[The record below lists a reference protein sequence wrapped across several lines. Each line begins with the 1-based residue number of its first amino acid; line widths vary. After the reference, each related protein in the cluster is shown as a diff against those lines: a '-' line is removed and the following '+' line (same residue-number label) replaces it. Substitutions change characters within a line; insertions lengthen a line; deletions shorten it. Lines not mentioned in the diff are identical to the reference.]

1 MYSGREMILILS
13 GGIGSGKSVA
23 AGMLN
28 EMYGFPVYCADR
40 RVKELYE
47 VHPTLLGKIERE
59 LGCVLRDDK
68 GRFVPSVLAREIFA
82 EGGAMEKV
90 EALVFPVLK
99 EDFGKWMG
107 ENPSGVHIF
116 ESATILEKEFFRGFG
131 DLVLIVTAPFE
142 VRLARAMERDN
153 ASESQVRARMRKQ
166 NIFMDISQLEHHC
179 ELPYVLCE
187 NAGTKEELRS
197 NLAEIMVKQGL
208 TKML

>member
-1 MYSGREMILILS
+1 MILILS

-47 VHPTLLGKIERE
+47 VHPTLLGEIERE

-68 GRFVPSVLAREIFA
+68 GRFVPSVLAHEIFA

>member
-1 MYSGREMILILS
+1 MILILS

-47 VHPTLLGKIERE
+47 VHPTLLGEIERE

-68 GRFVPSVLAREIFA
+68 GRFVPSVLASEIFA

>member
-1 MYSGREMILILS
+1 
-13 GGIGSGKSVA
+13 
-23 AGMLN
+23 
-28 EMYGFPVYCADR
+28 
-40 RVKELYE
+40 
-47 VHPTLLGKIERE
+47 
-59 LGCVLRDDK
+59 
-68 GRFVPSVLAREIFA
+68 
-82 EGGAMEKV
+82 MEKV

-131 DLVLIVTAPFE
+131 DLVLIVTATFE

-153 ASESQVRARMRKQ
+153 ASESQVRARMQKQ

-208 TKML
+208 PAPKRFCLSMHFYSLHPEFPVQPANQIHSRLFLYPRAKG